1 MTVQHRR
8 WIVTALASLAL
19 SGMLDAQ
26 QTVPAAPHQIL
37 AQPGHSVSHI
47 PMPPA
52 RIKVAPVSTEP
63 APSEDPVPAAQ
74 QVCSGACI
82 AGTRPC
88 GQCCSA
94 TCGRGLIDPK
104 SAILKAVDEAIEQAS
119 LDEEELR
126 EVSRTRVHI
135 AVLLELARLQE
146 RHGRLAAADR
156 YLRMILTI
164 VGGGAIDPPPQ
175 D

>member
-1 MTVQHRR
+1 MHHRR
-8 WIVTALASLAL
+8 WIVTVLASLAL
-19 SGMLDAQ
+19 SGILLHGQ
-26 QTVPAAPHQIL
+26 LPIPAAPHQTP

-52 RIKVAPVSTEP
+52 HITAAPVPTEP
-63 APSEDPVPAAQ
+63 APSEEPVPAAQ
-74 QVCSGACI
+74 ALCPRACI

-88 GQCCSA
+88 GQCCGA

-104 SAILKAVDEAIEQAS
+104 SAILKAVDAAIEQAS

-126 EVSRTRVHI
+126 KVSRTRVHI